1 MKNSFLSL
9 MLLFSIVTAFA
20 QTPQVVSLNDLLAKP
35 DSYDGKVIRVTACA
49 VKGIEQFGIRECE
62 SKPNF
67 SPLICLDD
75 YEHVLTDSRVLG
87 QAARRPSF
95 PEPKR
100 NSEEERLFRR
110 LMRSHPKTRF
120 AVELDGEFQNS
131 STDSFGPG
139 CYHRLIVHKVQRL
152 AKYLPQDVPATDTSL
167 QDSDH
172 AIPQK
177 PQ

>member
-1 MKNSFLSL
+1 MKNSFLFL
-9 MLLFSIVTAFA
+9 MLLFSIVSAFA
-20 QTPQVVSLNDLLAKP
+20 QTPQAVSLNDLLAKP

-100 NSEEERLFRR
+100 SPEEKRLFDR
-110 LMRSHPKTRF
+110 LMRSHPGTRF
-120 AVELDGEFQNS
+120 SVVLEGEFQNS

-139 CYHRLIVHKVQRL
+139 CYHRLIVHRVLKL
-152 AKYLPQDVPATDTSL
+152 AKYLSQDVPVTDTE
-167 QDSDH
+167 
-172 AIPQK
+172 IGNRK
-177 PQ
+177 